1 MDVLGNRL
9 IYVFDQPALIFNQ
22 PFPTLL
28 ESIRIAPPKKA
39 TTSVFGGMGWVEVG
53 HEC

>member
-1 MDVLGNRL
+1 MCSV
-9 IYVFDQPALIFNQ
+9 IASYMSSTFIKIFNQ